1 MVKNLSLIAAIGKNN
16 ELGFNNQL
24 IWRIKEDL
32 KQFKKIT
39 MDNNLIMGFNTYNS
53 IPKTLENRKYI
64 ILTRKKIEINNT
76 TIYHNKEDL
85 IKNINDYEEYIVIG
99 GAQIY
104 KLFIDEVAVMYLT
117 HIDDTFKL
125 ADTYFPNFDE
135 NNYTKELLM
144 EGNQNGIN
152 YRQYKYVRR
161 FYER

>member
-152 YRQYKYVRR
+152 YKQYKYVRR